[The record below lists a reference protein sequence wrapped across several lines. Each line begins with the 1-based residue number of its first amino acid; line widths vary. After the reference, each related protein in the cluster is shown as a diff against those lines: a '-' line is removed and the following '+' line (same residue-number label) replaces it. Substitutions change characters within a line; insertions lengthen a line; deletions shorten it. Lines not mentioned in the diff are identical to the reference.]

1 MFPFQ
6 LMKLALLPWIILFLP
21 LTAAGV
27 ITLFTQ
33 RNRQVS
39 ATLSVG
45 AVVIGFILSAMF
57 VKIAGWQPATPD
69 VAVNW
74 LSVGP
79 LQVDFGLHF
88 DPMSL
93 AMMLIV
99 TGVASLIHIYSMGYM
114 HDDESYSR

>member
-1 MFPFQ
+1 
-6 LMKLALLPWIILFLP
+6 MKLALLPWLILFLP
-21 LTAAGV
+21 LGAAAV

-45 AVVIGFILSAMF
+45 AVVAGFILSLIF
-57 VKIAGWQPATPD
+57 VRMAGWQPATPE

-79 LQVDFGLHF
+79 LH
-88 DPMSL
+88 S
-93 AMMLIV
+93 
-99 TGVASLIHIYSMGYM
+99 VATSP
-114 HDDESYSR
+114 